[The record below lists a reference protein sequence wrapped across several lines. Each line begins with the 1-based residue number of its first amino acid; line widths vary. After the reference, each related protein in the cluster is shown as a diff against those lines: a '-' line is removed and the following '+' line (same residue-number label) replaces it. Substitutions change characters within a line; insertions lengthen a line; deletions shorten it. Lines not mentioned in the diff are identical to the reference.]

1 MDGRGCP
8 NFKVIMYGSR
18 GGPSSLGLAFN
29 KDNYCRVG
37 SGIGPGSYRRV
48 RGRFFGW
55 SLVPRS
61 LIGAKV

>member
-18 GGPSSLGLAFN
+18 GGPSNLRLVFN
-29 KDNYCRVG
+29 KANYCRVG
-37 SGIGPGSYRRV
+37 SRIEPRSYRRV

-55 SLVPRS
+55 S
-61 LIGAKV
+61 